1 MFIANSYKEFKHV
14 NSTTLT
20 IHINNTDKRVKKGA
34 ENQKIIKQNNF
45 TIQYRLMLIPVKRQT
60 LLTPD
65 NL

>member
-34 ENQKIIKQNNF
+34 ENQKIIKQNNL
-45 TIQYRLMLIPVKRQT
+45 TIHRLMLIPVKRKK